1 MIFKIKNTTFK
12 VSFSFFAILLIFTV
26 ADKSNLYLKTL
37 FYGILHESIHL
48 WFISR
53 YSSPP
58 QMVELSIFG
67 GDIKRASDNKTTFP
81 QEVAINIS
89 APLFNL
95 ILAFFFYMLSFLSK
109 MKLHEDMTINLTL
122 GLFNLL
128 PYYNFDGGN
137 ALKNI
142 LMMRF
147 SVDTSEKIITAFSAL
162 VSALFALVSVYIFIN
177 YKKNYILLI
186 FSLYMLL
193 MIIFK
198 K

>member
-12 VSFSFFAILLIFTV
+12 VSFSFFAILLVFTV

-37 FYGILHESIHL
+37 FYGILHESVHL

-58 QMVELSIFG
+58 KMVELSIFG
-67 GDIKRASDNKTTFP
+67 GDIKRACDNKTTFP

-89 APLFNL
+89 APIFNL
-95 ILAFFFYMLSFLSK
+95 ILAFLLYILILLSK
-109 MKLHEDMTINLTL
+109 IKLYEDVAINLTL

-142 LMMRF
+142 LVMRF
-147 SVDTSEKIITAFSAL
+147 SVDTSEKIITVFSAF
-162 VSALFALVSVYIFIN
+162 VSGLFALISVYVFIN
-177 YKKNYILLI
+177 YQKNYILLL